1 MCCALILCR
10 KEISGAKGLAT
21 MSRFK
26 KIEQKDGMRKECN
39 LGDKML
45 MNNSRCKE

>member
-1 MCCALILCR
+1 
-10 KEISGAKGLAT
+10 

-26 KIEQKDGMRKECN
+26 KIEQKDGMRMGCN

-45 MNNSRCKE
+45 VNKLKMQGTKGPPKVIYPSSHGVVMLQ